1 MAQKETSKRRQQ
13 EDSRTNAVSFR
24 LRDVTISMERTSQ
37 PEGLKFTIVR
47 GADVNCKNPDYVAG
61 LLITSEANGTTL
73 RLGWSDDA
81 TVWAMD
87 MLTEVCVH
95 VQLAIAR
102 NTSNAAGAER

>member
-1 MAQKETSKRRQQ
+1 MSKKQRKGTSA
-13 EDSRTNAVSFR
+13 TNAASFR

-87 MLTEVCVH
+87 MLTEVCGH
-95 VQLAIAR
+95 VQLAIGKP
-102 NTSNAAGAER
+102 TCKSAGAR

>member
-1 MAQKETSKRRQQ
+1 MTPKRQKQ
-13 EDSRTNAVSFR
+13 EDSATNAVSFR
-24 LRDVTISMERTSQ
+24 LRDVTICMEQTSQ
-37 PEGLKFTIVR
+37 PEGVRFTIVR
-47 GADVNCKNPDYVAG
+47 EADVNCKNPDYVAG

-87 MLTEVCVH
+87 MLTEVCGH

-102 NTSNAAGAER
+102 NTSKSAGAR